1 MFYFLSFFFIANDS
15 ILLTF
20 NEGGTVESIEETS
33 SGLKEIGFIQLM
45 KENVILKKKELKE
58 KKKIKIK

>member
-1 MFYFLSFFFIANDS
+1 M
-15 ILLTF
+15 
-20 NEGGTVESIEETS
+20 ESIEETS